1 MQSDLKEVSKASSP
15 LNTPSESTSS
25 SQHGLH
31 RTNSSATPRSLSGE
45 REDGGGQSL
54 DDDADSERR
63 ESDAS
68 ADTAVKSE
76 QTKQLRSTIGCDFSK
91 SSKISSPIGNLP
103 NELLTHALSHLPATD
118 LSSVA
123 LVSHRFHALVTTP
136 HAWRAAFARFFP
148 GTTGVSPE
156 IESFRTDKRAF
167 CRLTAL
173 ATWRSEYIIRTRLLR
188 SLSRGKP
195 MQTGSSTSTPRT
207 AGSNTSANAIMMYN
221 SQLHTTVNHIDAT
234 FGSGP
239 IKRFPRFIHG
249 ADDTGN
255 ASASDPITGRIDN
268 WGFSDPQFFLNFSEQ
283 FPGDAMWGLGAGD
296 IIGVPNPMG
305 VSQAYGM
312 IYGEGSP
319 SGGTYFRSVDEMRG
333 KFLTG
338 STGIAEPD
346 VGIPAVDR
354 TREAVSSVWLAKSHA
369 IPSLTE
375 GLVGM
380 LSGSSL
386 GVVSAYSLGSH
397 DLRDVR
403 LARGDLT
410 ARWVLSPGVP
420 IIAIAVD
427 ESHSLKRQAQN
438 RVWAVVLNALG
449 ELFYLTKFPK
459 RSPPHRGIKLDE
471 MGKERLAWLT
481 GRTVQWNL
489 VELSRRA
496 ARPDPYGEL
505 DIEGSYSPR
514 SSWNGMCLGKEQIK
528 AECLEIEKFLRKR
541 PKEFRQLCLGWD
553 MERKLEVDFAGDD
566 GNFAGESFMVFEC
579 GLQEDSASAIKR
591 FTRLRVTEEED
602 TINMDSSPPIPAE
615 VATPMIDSG
624 SLFGSPATTS
634 RNPTSMTDSA
644 RGRRYSTMSYTSVDA
659 SPERAPTIEEWRCSN
674 LTFGGSKMV
683 QISATAIDS
692 SLYAMVTLSE
702 DPAVGML
709 GSSEAS
715 SMYGSPLHM
724 EDRSISAADV
734 PGQRARFVAA
744 GTKTGTIYIWDCRAI
759 NAKSV
764 DLVNSIDPIRTIYT
778 DSPEISCLGMTA
790 LQIVHGGNDG
800 LVQAWD
806 PLASETEPIR
816 TLNSR
821 FSSKAR
827 RRLVQ
832 AQASAQGVGIN
843 LFAAGAICL
852 DPDPTVLRGMVS
864 LGTHLRYWSY
874 SSLTADQ
881 YKGTKRRLRRSER
894 GSNQHTGERF
904 SGAVRNSNLKSY
916 IMNERVELEQEKDR
930 QRRERDRLAGRFGLG
945 FLGNEEE
952 ALAYA
957 AMLSEETLAQDEQ
970 RRASQVNT
978 PVMGSFEAIH
988 FVSTPPRIPEE
999 DMDADMAAA
1008 IRLSL
1013 EGDRFDSPLHHS
1025 PDLMVSP
1032 GGRQYDVPIRVAK
1045 KGRRAS
1051 KTPSQSPPVR
1061 TSSAMAGSS
1070 QQAEL
1075 DDLEF
1080 ALQVS
1085 LAEER
1090 SRQEALGAADEQDDF
1105 PALDGSSSPKGK
1117 GKARQ

>member
-1 MQSDLKEVSKASSP
+1 
-15 LNTPSESTSS
+15 
-25 SQHGLH
+25 
-31 RTNSSATPRSLSGE
+31 
-45 REDGGGQSL
+45 
-54 DDDADSERR
+54 
-63 ESDAS
+63 
-68 ADTAVKSE
+68 
-76 QTKQLRSTIGCDFSK
+76 
-91 SSKISSPIGNLP
+91 
-103 NELLTHALSHLPATD
+103 
-118 LSSVA
+118 
-123 LVSHRFHALVTTP
+123 
-136 HAWRAAFARFFP
+136 
-148 GTTGVSPE
+148 
-156 IESFRTDKRAF
+156 
-167 CRLTAL
+167 
-173 ATWRSEYIIRTRLLR
+173 
-188 SLSRGKP
+188 
-195 MQTGSSTSTPRT
+195 
-207 AGSNTSANAIMMYN
+207 MMYN
-221 SQLHTTVNHIDAT
+221 SQLYTTVNHIDAT

-255 ASASDPITGRIDN
+255 VSASDPITGRIDN
-268 WGFSDPQFFLNFSEQ
+268 WGLSDPQFFLNFSEQ
-283 FPGDAMWGLGAGD
+283 FPGDAMWGLGLGD
-296 IIGVPNPMG
+296 IIGLPNPMG

-333 KFLTG
+333 KFLIG
-338 STGIAEPD
+338 STGISEPD
-346 VGIPAVDR
+346 IGIPAVDR
-354 TREAVSSVWLAKSHA
+354 TREAVSAVWIAKSHA

-375 GLVGM
+375 GLVGI

-386 GVVSAYSLGSH
+386 GVLSAYSLGSH
-397 DLRDVR
+397 DLRDLR

-420 IIAIAVD
+420 IIAISVD

-438 RVWAVVLNALG
+438 RIWAVALNALG
-449 ELFYLTKFPK
+449 EVFYLTKFPK
-459 RSPPHRGIKLDE
+459 RSPPPRGVKLDE
-471 MGKERLAWLT
+471 MGVERLAWTT

-528 AECLEIEKFLRKR
+528 AECQEMESFLRKR
-541 PKEFRQLCLGWD
+541 PKEFRQVCLGWD

-566 GNFAGESFMVFEC
+566 GNFAGESLVVFEC
-579 GLQEDSASAIKR
+579 GLQEESASSIKR
-591 FTRLRVTEEED
+591 FTRLKVPELEDHVT
-602 TINMDSSPPIPAE
+602 TDSSPRTPADVE
-615 VATPMIDSG
+615 TSKIDSG
-624 SLFGSPATTS
+624 SLFGNSTTTAH
-634 RNPTSMTDSA
+634 NPPTTTDSA

-659 SPERAPTIEEWRCSN
+659 SPERPPTVEEWRCSN

-683 QISATAIDS
+683 QISTTTIDS

-724 EDRSISAADV
+724 EDRSISAADI

-744 GTKTGTIYIWDCRAI
+744 GTKTGTVYIWDCRAV

-764 DLVNSIDPIRTIYT
+764 ELVNNVEPIRVIYT

-790 LQIVHGGNDG
+790 LHIVHGGNDG

-806 PLASETEPIR
+806 PLASEMEPIR

-864 LGTHLRYWSY
+864 LGTHLRFWSY

-894 GSNQHTGERF
+894 GSNQHTSERF

-916 IMNERVELEQEKDR
+916 ITNERVELEQEKLR
-930 QRRERDRLAGRFGLG
+930 QRRERERLAGRFGLG

-978 PVMGSFEAIH
+978 PIAGSFDATQ
-988 FVSTPPRIPEE
+988 FPSTPPRIPEE
-999 DMDADMAAA
+999 ELDADMAEA

-1025 PDLMVSP
+1025 PGLMTSP
-1032 GGRQYDVPIRVAK
+1032 GGRQYDVPIRVAR

-1051 KTPSQSPPVR
+1051 KTPSRSPPVR

-1070 QQAEL
+1070 QQTEL

-1090 SRQEALGAADEQDDF
+1090 SRQEALGAAGEQEEF
-1105 PALDGSSSPKGK
+1105 PALGGNVSAKGK

>member
-1 MQSDLKEVSKASSP
+1 
-15 LNTPSESTSS
+15 
-25 SQHGLH
+25 
-31 RTNSSATPRSLSGE
+31 
-45 REDGGGQSL
+45 
-54 DDDADSERR
+54 
-63 ESDAS
+63 
-68 ADTAVKSE
+68 
-76 QTKQLRSTIGCDFSK
+76 
-91 SSKISSPIGNLP
+91 
-103 NELLTHALSHLPATD
+103 
-118 LSSVA
+118 
-123 LVSHRFHALVTTP
+123 
-136 HAWRAAFARFFP
+136 
-148 GTTGVSPE
+148 
-156 IESFRTDKRAF
+156 
-167 CRLTAL
+167 
-173 ATWRSEYIIRTRLLR
+173 
-188 SLSRGKP
+188 
-195 MQTGSSTSTPRT
+195 
-207 AGSNTSANAIMMYN
+207 MMYN
-221 SQLHTTVNHIDAT
+221 SQLYTTVNHIDAT

-255 ASASDPITGRIDN
+255 ASASDPTTGKIDN
-268 WGFSDPQFFLNFSEQ
+268 WGLSDPQFFLNFSEQ

-296 IIGVPNPMG
+296 IIGLPNPMG

-319 SGGTYFRSVDEMRG
+319 SGGTYFRPVDEMRG
-333 KFLTG
+333 RFLAG
-338 STGIAEPD
+338 SSGLSEPEL
-346 VGIPAVDR
+346 GIPMIDR

-369 IPSLTE
+369 VPSLTE

-386 GVVSAYSLGSH
+386 GTVSAYSLGSH

-420 IIAIAVD
+420 IIAITVD
-427 ESHSLKRQAQN
+427 ESYSLKRQAQN
-438 RVWAVVLNALG
+438 RIWAVALNALG

-459 RSPPHRGIKLDE
+459 RCPPSRGVKLDE
-471 MGKERLAWLT
+471 AGVERLAWIT

-489 VELSRRA
+489 VELSRRTS
-496 ARPDPYGEL
+496 RPDPYGEL
-505 DIEGSYSPR
+505 EIEGSYSPR
-514 SSWNGMCLGKEQIK
+514 SSWNGMCLDKEQIK
-528 AECLEIEKFLRKR
+528 AECQEIEKYLRKR

-553 MERKLEVDFAGDD
+553 MERKLEIDFAGDD

-579 GLQEDSASAIKR
+579 GLQEDSVPSAKR
-591 FTRLRVTEEED
+591 FTRLRVPEDEE
-602 TINMDSSPPIPAE
+602 TIATDSSPPTPADNTTQVVE
-615 VATPMIDSG
+615 PE
-624 SLFGSPATTS
+624 SLFGNSAPPSCSP
-634 RNPTSMTDSA
+634 PPMTDYT
-644 RGRRYSTMSYTSVDA
+644 RGRRYSTMSYASADA
-659 SPERAPTIEEWRCSN
+659 SPERKHTVEEWRCSN

-683 QISATAIDS
+683 QISTATIDS
-692 SLYAMVTLSE
+692 SLYAVLTLSE

-724 EDRSISAADV
+724 EDQPISAADI

-744 GTKTGTIYIWDCRAI
+744 GTKTGVIYIWDCRAPTS
-759 NAKSV
+759 KSV
-764 DLVNSIDPIRTIYT
+764 DLVNNIEPVRVIYT

-790 LQIVHGGNDG
+790 LHIVHGGNDG

-806 PLASETEPIR
+806 PLTSDTEPIR

-832 AQASAQGVGIN
+832 AQASSQGVGIN

-852 DPDPTVLRGMVS
+852 DPDATVLRGMVS

-894 GSNQHTGERF
+894 GSNNHTGEPF
-904 SGAVRNSNLKSY
+904 SGAVRNSNLKAY
-916 IMNERVELEQEKDR
+916 IMNERVELEHEKAR
-930 QRRERDRLAGRFGLG
+930 QRRERERLAGRFGLG
-945 FLGNEEE
+945 FLDNEEE

-970 RRASQVNT
+970 RRSSQVNT
-978 PVMGSFEAIH
+978 PIMDPFDATP
-988 FVSTPPRIPEE
+988 FLSTPPRIAEE
-999 DMDADMAAA
+999 EMDPDMAAA

-1013 EGDRFDSPLHHS
+1013 EEDRFDSPLHHS
-1025 PDLMVSP
+1025 PGLTTSP
-1032 GGRQYDVPIRVAK
+1032 GGRQYDIAIRVAR
-1045 KGRRAS
+1045 KGRRTS
-1051 KTPSQSPPVR
+1051 KTPSRSPPLR
-1061 TSSAMAGSS
+1061 AGSAMAGSS
-1070 QQAEL
+1070 QQAEIG
-1075 DDLEF
+1075 DLEF

-1090 SRQEALGAADEQDDF
+1090 SRQEALGVSGEEEEF
-1105 PALDGSSSPKGK
+1105 PALGGTASPKGK

>member
-1 MQSDLKEVSKASSP
+1 MQPDRKEVS
-15 LNTPSESTSS
+15 TTSS
-25 SQHGLH
+25 SPNTPFSTSTSQHGIH
-31 RTNSSATPRSLSGE
+31 RISSSASPRSLSRE
-45 REDGGGQSL
+45 REDGGDQSV
-54 DDDADSERR
+54 DDDADGKRR
-63 ESDAS
+63 ESYAY
-68 ADTAVKSE
+68 ADTDVESEGDSPLKSPSSGDYSKLP
-76 QTKQLRSTIGCDFSK
+76 TK
-91 SSKISSPIGNLP
+91 SSPIGILP
-103 NELLTHALSHLPATD
+103 NELLTHALSHLPAND

-123 LVSHRFHALVTTP
+123 LVSQRFHALVTTP

-148 GTTGVSPE
+148 GTTIEAAPKT
-156 IESFRTDKRAF
+156 ESFRTDKRAF

-173 ATWRSEYIIRTRLLR
+173 ATWRSEYIIRTHLLR

-195 MQTGSSTSTPRT
+195 MQTGSSSSTPRGT
-207 AGSNTSANAIMMYN
+207 GSNASANAIMMYN
-221 SQLHTTVNHIDAT
+221 SQLYTTVNHIDAT

-268 WGFSDPQFFLNFSEQ
+268 WGLSDPQFFLNFSEQ
-283 FPGDAMWGLGAGD
+283 FPGDAMWGLGSGD
-296 IIGVPNPMG
+296 IIGLPNPMG

-333 KFLTG
+333 KFLIG
-338 STGIAEPD
+338 STGISEPE

-354 TREAVSSVWLAKSHA
+354 TQEAVSAVWLAKSHA

-386 GVVSAYSLGSH
+386 GVLSAYSLGSH

-420 IIAIAVD
+420 IIAISVD

-438 RVWAVVLNALG
+438 RIWAVALNALG
-449 ELFYLTKFPK
+449 EVFYLTKFPK
-459 RSPPHRGIKLDE
+459 RSPPPRGVKLDE
-471 MGKERLAWLT
+471 MGIERLAWVT
-481 GRTVQWNL
+481 ARTVQWNL

-505 DIEGSYSPR
+505 DVEGSYSPR

-528 AECLEIEKFLRKR
+528 AESQEIEKFLRKR

-566 GNFAGESFMVFEC
+566 GNFAGESLMVFEC
-579 GLQEDSASAIKR
+579 GLQEESTSSIKR
-591 FTRLRVTEEED
+591 FTRLKVPEEGD
-602 TINMDSSPPIPAE
+602 TIATDTSADI
-615 VATPMIDSG
+615 VTPMVDSG
-624 SLFGSPATTS
+624 SVFGRSTTA
-634 RNPTSMTDSA
+634 PTMTDSA
-644 RGRRYSTMSYTSVDA
+644 RGRRQSTMSYTSVDA
-659 SPERAPTIEEWRCSN
+659 SPERVPTIEEWRRSD
-674 LTFGGSKMV
+674 LTLGGSKMV
-683 QISATAIDS
+683 QISTTTIDS

-724 EDRSISAADV
+724 EDRSISAADI
-734 PGQRARFVAA
+734 PGQRGRFVAA
-744 GTKTGTIYIWDCRAI
+744 GTKTGTVYIWDCRAP

-764 DLVNSIDPIRTIYT
+764 ELVNNIEPISVIYT

-790 LQIVHGGNDG
+790 LHIVHGGNDG

-904 SGAVRNSNLKSY
+904 AGAVRNSNLKSY
-916 IMNERVELEQEKDR
+916 IMNERVELEQEKLR
-930 QRRERDRLAGRFGLG
+930 QRRERERLAGRFGLG

-957 AMLSEETLAQDEQ
+957 AMLSEETLAQDKQ
-970 RRASQVNT
+970 RRASQANT
-978 PVMGSFEAIH
+978 PIMGSFDATQ
-988 FVSTPPRIPEE
+988 FPSTPPLIPEE
-999 DMDADMAAA
+999 EIDADMAAA

-1025 PDLMVSP
+1025 PGLVTSP
-1032 GGRQYDVPIRVAK
+1032 GGRQYDVPIRITR

-1051 KTPSQSPPVR
+1051 KTPSRSPPVR

-1070 QQAEL
+1070 QQTEL

-1090 SRQEALGAADEQDDF
+1090 SRQEAFGLDNEQEEF
-1105 PALDGSSSPKGK
+1105 PALGGTVSPKGK